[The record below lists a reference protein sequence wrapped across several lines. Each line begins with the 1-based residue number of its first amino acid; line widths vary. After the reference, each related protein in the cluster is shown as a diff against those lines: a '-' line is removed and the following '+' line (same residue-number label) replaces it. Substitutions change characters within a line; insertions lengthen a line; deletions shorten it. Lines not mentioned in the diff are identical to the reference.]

1 LIVKTKHNVIV
12 INENAPVVYKN
23 KPALV
28 KGRSGGK
35 ITISLQNG
43 EQLMVREKDVE
54 ALHPGPVKDFN
65 WIKPSGSEAAQTID
79 DACREAWELLLTDNA
94 PVSLKELAEIAFG
107 EHTPTSSYAA
117 YCLLHDGLYF
127 SGSTTA
133 IVPRRKDEVEAEEAK
148 RGEKRRETEERA
160 LFLERLKACL
170 KNPSEKPLFPDDGRF
185 MQDVE
190 ALAYGKSAKSRTMKE
205 AGLTESPED
214 AHALLLKTGSWLPE
228 VNPHPARFGLSLT
241 NASCGIPSPP
251 DEDRR
256 DLSHLESFAIDSP
269 WSDDPDDAVSIE
281 SGEDGKSVLYVHV
294 ADPAASLSFDSPA
307 EKEARDRGATL
318 YIPEG
323 SFRMLAEGALPLF
336 ALGLSET
343 SRALTFKM
351 TLDNDGEIIN
361 TDIFPSMV
369 KVRRLSYEDAD
380 KMTITAE
387 TRSLRALQD
396 LANRNLKRR
405 NAAGAVNIE
414 LPEVRISIENG
425 KLKIEPIVPYNSVS
439 LVREC
444 MLIAGEGAGCWAV
457 GHGLAFPY
465 ISQEME
471 ISGKVPSGMAGFYQL
486 RRCMRPRVLS
496 TKPGRHW
503 GLGLETYTQVT
514 SPLRRYTDLLG
525 HLQIR
530 AFLRGDKPLSTD
542 EAAARLGA
550 GEAVAIEAAHAERA
564 SRNHW
569 TMVFLSD
576 KKDSVWEAVA
586 VEKKGNR
593 WAAIIPAL
601 ALETLV
607 PLQKDVS
614 PNESI
619 TLALKSVHIPR
630 GEAVFV
636 SSNS

>member
-1 LIVKTKHNVIV
+1 V
-12 INENAPVVYKN
+12 INENALVAYKN

-28 KGRSGGK
+28 KSRNGGK
-35 ITISLQNG
+35 ISISLQNG

-54 ALHPGPVKDFN
+54 ALHPGPVKDLT
-65 WIKPSGSEAAQTID
+65 WIKPGGCDAATVPD
-79 DACREAWELLLTDNA
+79 DACREAWELLLTENA
-94 PVSLKELAEIAFG
+94 PVSLKELAEIASG
-107 EHTPTSSYAA
+107 EYTPASSYAA
-117 YCLLHDGLYF
+117 YCLLRDGLYF
-127 SGSTTA
+127 SGSITA
-133 IVPRRKDEVEAEEAK
+133 IVPRRKDEVEVEEAK
-148 RGEKRRETEERA
+148 RGEKRRDTEERA
-160 LFLERLKACL
+160 QFLERLKACL
-170 KNPSEKPLFPDDGRF
+170 KNPMGKPLFPDDGRF
-185 MQDVE
+185 LQDVE

-205 AGLTESPED
+205 SGLSESPED
-214 AHALLLKTGSWLPE
+214 AHAILLKIGFWLPE

-241 NASCGIPSPP
+241 NASCGIVPPP

-256 DLSHLESFAIDSP
+256 DLTHLEAFAIDSP

-281 SGEDGKSVLYVHV
+281 SDEEGKSFLYVHV

-307 EKEARDRGATL
+307 EKEARDRGVTL

-323 SFRMLAEGALPLF
+323 SFRMLTEQALPLF

-343 SRALTFKM
+343 SKALTFKM
-351 TLDNDGEIIN
+351 TLDADGEIIN
-361 TDIFPSMV
+361 TEIFPSLV
-369 KVRRLSYEDAD
+369 KVRRITYEEAD
-380 KMTITAE
+380 KLTGTAE
-387 TRSLRALQD
+387 AVSLRALQD
-396 LANRNLKRR
+396 LANKNLKRR

-425 KLKIEPIVPYNSVS
+425 KPKIEPVVPYNSGS

-444 MLIAGEGAGCWAV
+444 MLIAGEGAGCWAA
-457 GHGLAFPY
+457 GNSLAFPY
-465 ISQEME
+465 ISQEIE
-471 ISGKVPSGMAGFYQL
+471 INGNVPSGMAGFYQL
-486 RRCMRPRVLS
+486 RRFMRPRTLS

-530 AFLRGDKPLSTD
+530 AFLKKDKPLSTD
-542 EAAARLGA
+542 EVAARLGA
-550 GEAVAIEAAHAERA
+550 GEAAAIETAQVERA

-576 KKDSVWEAVA
+576 KKDSVWEAITL
-586 VEKKGNR
+586 EKKGNR
-593 WAAIIPAL
+593 WAVIIPAL

-636 SSNS
+636 SVNS

>member
-1 LIVKTKHNVIV
+1 V
-12 INENAPVVYKN
+12 INENALVVYKN

-28 KGRSGGK
+28 KSWNSGK
-35 ITISLQNG
+35 ITILLQNS
-43 EQLMVREKDVE
+43 EQLTVREKDVE
-54 ALHPGPVKDFN
+54 TLHPGPVKDFN
-65 WIKPSGSEAAQTID
+65 WIKPGGCDAAITLD
-79 DACREAWELLLTDNA
+79 DACHEAWELLLTESE
-94 PVSLKELAEIAFG
+94 PVSLKELAEIASG
-107 EHTPTSSYAA
+107 EYTPASSYAA
-117 YCLLHDGLYF
+117 YCLLRDGLYF
-127 SGSTTA
+127 SGSISA
-133 IVPRRKDEVEAEEAK
+133 IVPRQKDEVEAEAAK
-148 RGEKRRETEERA
+148 RGEKRRETEER
-160 LFLERLKACL
+160 LQFLGRLKACL
-170 KNPSEKPLFPDDGRF
+170 KNPVEKPLFHDDSRF
-185 MQDVE
+185 LQDVE

-205 AGLTESPED
+205 AGLSESPED

-241 NASCGIPSPP
+241 NASSGIAPPP

-256 DLSHLESFAIDSP
+256 DLTHLEAFAIDSP

-281 SGEDGKSVLYVHV
+281 SDEEGRSVLYVHI
-294 ADPAASLSFDSPA
+294 ADPTASLFFDSPA

-323 SFRMLAEGALPLF
+323 SFRMLAEQALPLF
-336 ALGLSET
+336 ALGLFET
-343 SRALTFKM
+343 SKALTFKM
-351 TLDNDGEIIN
+351 TLDADGEIIN
-361 TDIFPSMV
+361 ADIFPSLV
-369 KVRRLSYEDAD
+369 KVCRISYEDAD
-380 KMTITAE
+380 KLAGKADAG
-387 TRSLRALQD
+387 SLRALMD
-396 LANRNLKRR
+396 LAKRNLKRR
-405 NAAGAVNIE
+405 NAAGAVTIE

-425 KLKIEPIVPYNSVS
+425 NLKIEPVVPYNSVS

-444 MLIAGEGAGCWAV
+444 MLIAGEGAGCWAA
-457 GHGLAFPY
+457 GNGLAFPY

-471 ISGKVPSGMAGFYQL
+471 ISGNVPSGMAGFYQL
-486 RRCMRPRVLS
+486 RRCMRPRALS

-514 SPLRRYTDLLG
+514 SPLRRYTDLLS

-530 AFLRGDKPLSTD
+530 AFLKGDKTLSTD
-542 EAAARLGA
+542 EVAARLGA
-550 GEAVAIEAAHAERA
+550 GEAAAVEVAQAERA

-586 VEKKGNR
+586 LEKKGNR
-593 WAAIIPAL
+593 WAVIIPAL

-614 PNESI
+614 PNENI
-619 TLALKSVHIPR
+619 TLILKSVHIPR

-636 SSNS
+636 SGNS

>member
-1 LIVKTKHNVIV
+1 M
-12 INENAPVVYKN
+12 YKN

-28 KGRSGGK
+28 KSRNSGK
-35 ITISLQNG
+35 ITISLQND

-54 ALHPGPVKDFN
+54 TLHPGPVKDFN
-65 WIKPSGSEAAQTID
+65 WIKPCGSEDAPVTD
-79 DACREAWELLLTDNA
+79 DACREAWELLLTDGE
-94 PVSLKELAEIAFG
+94 PVSLKGLAEIASG
-107 EHTPTSSYAA
+107 EYTPASSYAA
-117 YCLLHDGLYF
+117 YCLLRDGLYF
-127 SGSTTA
+127 SGSINA
-133 IVPRRKDEVEAEEAK
+133 IVPRQKDEVEAEAAK
-148 RGEKRRETEERA
+148 RGEKRRDTEERA
-160 LFLERLKACL
+160 LFMERLKACL
-170 KNPSEKPLFPDDGRF
+170 KNPVENPLFPGDGRF
-185 MQDVE
+185 LQDVE

-205 AGLTESPED
+205 AGLSESPED
-214 AHALLLKTGSWLPE
+214 AHALLLKTGSWPTE
-228 VNPHPARFGLSLT
+228 FNPHPARFCLSLT
-241 NASCGIPSPP
+241 NASRVIVPPP

-256 DLSHLESFAIDSP
+256 DLSRFEAFAIDSP

-281 SGEDGKSVLYVHV
+281 SDEEGKSVLYVHV

-323 SFRMLAEGALPLF
+323 SFRMLAEDALPLF

-343 SRALTFKM
+343 SKAITFKM
-351 TLDNDGEIIN
+351 TLDADGEIIS
-361 TDIFPSMV
+361 TEIFPSIV
-369 KVRRLSYEDAD
+369 KVRRITYEDAD
-380 KMTITAE
+380 KLTGTADAG
-387 TRSLRALQD
+387 TLRVLQD
-396 LANRNLKRR
+396 LAKRNLKRR
-405 NAAGAVNIE
+405 NVAGAVNID

-425 KLKIEPIVPYNSVS
+425 KPKIETIVPYNSVS

-444 MLIAGEGAGCWAV
+444 MLIAGEGAGCWAA
-457 GHGLAFPY
+457 GNGLAFPY

-471 ISGKVPSGMAGFYQL
+471 ISGSVPSGMAGFYQL
-486 RRCMRPRVLS
+486 RRCMRPRALS

-514 SPLRRYTDLLG
+514 SPLRRYTDLLS

-530 AFLRGDKPLSTD
+530 AFLKGDKPLSTD
-542 EAAARLGA
+542 EVAARLGA
-550 GEAVAIEAAHAERA
+550 GEAAAIEAAQAERA

-593 WAAIIPAL
+593 WAVIIPAL

-614 PNESI
+614 LNESI
-619 TLALKSVHIPR
+619 TLSLKSVHIPR

-636 SSNS
+636 SVNF